1 MMGRVVYGRQIG
13 RTIGIPTVNI
23 RLQRY
28 KAALSGVFAVTVD
41 GLGGTRLGAANIGVR
56 PTVAVDGRPSKEPLL
71 EVHIFDFD
79 EEVYGRSLDR
89 DAQVEDPRRTVVP
102 LAAGDEG
109 RDRPRR
115 GEDPGVLRR
124 TPASTRERAVKRWYG
139 LAAGVLALDQATK
152 AIAMR
157 TLTEGFP
164 VDVLPFLSWTLTYNT
179 GAAFSLFEGLGG
191 VIAVVAAGV
200 SVYLIIEIWRLREG
214 WLEGAAYGLILA
226 GALGNLTD
234 RLRHG
239 QVVDFVHVHYDW
251 FNFPVFNVADSA
263 ITVGAAAW
271 IWLLIMDARRGSGR
285 SREGDA

>member
-1 MMGRVVYGRQIG
+1 MKRWYV
-13 RTIGIPTVNI
+13 
-23 RLQRY
+23 
-28 KAALSGVFAVTVD
+28 
-41 GLGGTRLGAANIGVR
+41 
-56 PTVAVDGRPSKEPLL
+56 
-71 EVHIFDFD
+71 
-79 EEVYGRSLDR
+79 
-89 DAQVEDPRRTVVP
+89 
-102 LAAGDEG
+102 LAAGI
-109 RDRPRR
+109 
-115 GEDPGVLRR
+115 L
-124 TPASTRERAVKRWYG
+124 AV
-139 LAAGVLALDQATK
+139 DQATK
-152 AIAMR
+152 WLAMR
-157 TLTEGFP
+157 TLVEGFP

-271 IWLLIMDARRGSGR
+271 IWLLVMDAKRGSAR
-285 SREGDA
+285 SRNGPVARGDE

>member
-1 MMGRVVYGRQIG
+1 M
-13 RTIGIPTVNI
+13 
-23 RLQRY
+23 
-28 KAALSGVFAVTVD
+28 
-41 GLGGTRLGAANIGVR
+41 
-56 PTVAVDGRPSKEPLL
+56 
-71 EVHIFDFD
+71 
-79 EEVYGRSLDR
+79 
-89 DAQVEDPRRTVVP
+89 
-102 LAAGDEG
+102 
-109 RDRPRR
+109 
-115 GEDPGVLRR
+115 
-124 TPASTRERAVKRWYG
+124 KRWYV
-139 LAAGVLALDQATK
+139 LAAGVLALDQVTK

-164 VDVLPFLSWTLTYNT
+164 VDVLPFLSWTLTFNT

-239 QVVDFVHVHYDW
+239 EVVDFVHVHYDW

-271 IWLLIMDARRGSGR
+271 IWLLIMDARRGSEPP
-285 SREGDA
+285 REGGE